1 MKKNL
6 GIRGNEDQGH
16 EIIALLKSLG
26 AIDTGNW
33 AGTDPTKIYFID
45 QATGRIDAISILVF
59 DDQSAKTLL
68 EYTKMT
74 YDEFWQKY
82 PFMIGDRV
90 IKHNL
95 GTGTIYKMKWDP
107 VAEEVKYYVDFS
119 WCITHSTEALKE
131 CTLDDLVLYDRDETE
146 TSQKVFDF
154 IESTTTTVNPEHN
167 VVRVII
173 PESHEVLI
181 RDGEVI
187 FVKKGIIPSPIF

>member
-6 GIRGNEDQGH
+6 GIRGNEDQGN

-26 AIDTGNW
+26 AVDTGNW
-33 AGTDPTKIYFID
+33 EGTDPTKIYFID
-45 QATGRIDAISILVF
+45 QATGLIDAISILVF
-59 DDQSAKTLL
+59 DDQRAKTLL

-74 YDEFWQKY
+74 YDEFRQKY

-90 IKHNL
+90 LKHNI
-95 GTGTIYKMKWDP
+95 GIGTIYKMKWDP

-119 WCITHSTEALKE
+119 WCTTQPTEV
-131 CTLDDLVLYDRDETE
+131 CTLDDLVLYDRGETE

-154 IESTTTTVNPEHN
+154 IESTTTTVNPEHS